1 MHEEGVLQE
10 GAIWE
15 ERWHPLREEWV
26 IVAAHRQN
34 RPWIGA
40 TIETSEQPIPAY
52 LPDCY
57 LCPGNRRISGAVN
70 PEYEHTYVF
79 DNDHPCVGMN
89 APVQLVAPPA
99 PYRVRPA
106 LGQARVLCYSPRHNL
121 TVAEMAVDAI
131 REIVS
136 IWQQQTLDLGNR
148 PEVKYVLGFENKGEV
163 VGVSNPHPHSQIY
176 ATNFVF
182 KTIETELA
190 VSHRY
195 WQESGTFLFED
206 ILAAEQSDGR
216 RVLYEDEDSI
226 AFVPYFARYAYE
238 VYVAPKRRVPHLMA
252 LRDAE
257 VESLARALK
266 NVTVRFDN
274 LWRMSFPYVMPLH
287 QAPTDGGDYR
297 TFHCYI
303 AFHPPFRR
311 PNVLKYLAGPEIGG
325 GNFVSDTA
333 PELKAAELLAVPT
346 IHYRESEHISDIKRL

>member
-1 MHEEGVLQE
+1 MNEKYGLQD
-10 GAIWE
+10 AIWE
-15 ERWHPLREEWV
+15 ERWHPLREEW
-26 IVAAHRQN
+26 IIIAAHRQN

-40 TIETSEQPIPAY
+40 TIETSGQSIPTY

-57 LCPGNRRISGAVN
+57 LCPGNTRISGAVN
-70 PEYEHTYVF
+70 PLYEHTYVF
-79 DNDHPCVGMN
+79 DNDHPCVGN
-89 APVQLVAPPA
+89 DAPHSLVVPPA

-106 LGQARVLCYSPRHNL
+106 HGYARVLCYSPRHNL
-121 TVAEMAVDAI
+121 TLAEMPVDAI
-131 REIVS
+131 TEIVQV
-136 IWQQQTLDLGNR
+136 WQQQTLDLGNR
-148 PEVKYVLGFENKGEV
+148 PDVKYVLGFENKGEV

-182 KTIETELA
+182 KTIETELVA
-190 VSHRY
+190 SHRY
-195 WQESGTFLFED
+195 WQESGNFLFED
-206 ILAAEQSDGR
+206 ILAAERADGR
-216 RVLYEDEDSI
+216 RILYEDENSI

-238 VYVAPKRRVPHLMA
+238 VYVAPKRRVPHLTA

-274 LWRMSFPYVMPLH
+274 LWQMSFPYVMPLH
-287 QAPTDGGDYR
+287 QAPTDGGDYSI
-297 TFHCYI
+297 FHSYF

-346 IHYRESEHISDIKRL
+346 VHYRESESVHDPKHC